1 MNKTVQPF
9 ILCCGIQYPIN
20 SIEEPLVISPLM
32 APNNSLKEK
41 LLKLYFYHNL
51 QLLSFL
57 LMYSFCKD
65 FSATCLANFLATP
78 ILNADI

>member
-1 MNKTVQPF
+1 
-9 ILCCGIQYPIN
+9 
-20 SIEEPLVISPLM
+20 M

-65 FSATCLANFLATP
+65 FSATCLADFLATP